1 MIQAP
6 KFAASSSIALLAA
19 LCWVHPAF
27 IPPSIAQEEAPP
39 EQILPPQPVPP
50 LSEPQEEAVRAIIQE
65 EVQNSQAISDRVQG
79 SVNQTFGWT
88 ITLINFLTAVL
99 IAFPIGVAVIFWML
113 QQSITAKMENKIR
126 DEIEREV
133 QKKLQDQITAE
144 LQARIEQF
152 KQELVQQKTQ
162 LQIEFSA
169 VQHEKDRVIRAISQI
184 IEEGDRLLEGL
195 PKESMLPSEMR
206 AKMRDLTHQLEFLKE
221 INPSLNLTAE
231 DYVSQG
237 DAFYYEQRYDEA
249 IESYNQALNLQPDF
263 AKAWVQKAKALRRS
277 KQFEAALEANDRA
290 ISIDPTFASA
300 WFGKMYTLLKLKQY
314 EEALTAVDRMI
325 EFNPRETAWKWRG
338 YILTKLGRY
347 DEALSSIN
355 QAIELHP
362 QLGGAYYSKAYFYL
376 TQGQF
381 DQAFDQLKTAID
393 LHPNLK
399 ETLKHDSDF
408 DSIRNDDRFQS
419 IFEPLVEV
427 Y

>member
-6 KFAASSSIALLAA
+6 KFAVSSSIALLAA

-50 LSEPQEEAVRAIIQE
+50 LSEPQEDAVRAIIQE

-152 KQELVQQKTQ
+152 KQELIQQKTQ
-162 LQIEFSA
+162 LQVEFSA
-169 VQHEKDRVIRAISQI
+169 VQHEKDRVILAISQM
-184 IEEGDRLLEGL
+184 IEESDRLLEGL
-195 PKESMLPSEMR
+195 PKEGVIPPEMR
-206 AKMRDLTHQLEFLKE
+206 TKMRDLTHQLEFLKE
-221 INPSLNLTAE
+221 INPSLDLTAE

-237 DAFYYEQRYDEA
+237 DAFYYEQRYDKA

-277 KQFEAALEANDRA
+277 NQFEAALEANDRA
-290 ISIDPTFASA
+290 LQIDPTFRSA
-300 WFGKMYTLLKLKQY
+300 WFGRMSTLLNLKRY
-314 EEALTAVDRMI
+314 EEALVAVDRMI
-325 EFNPRETAWKWRG
+325 EMNPLEEAWKWRG
-338 YILTKLGRY
+338 YILTKLGCY
-347 DEALSSIN
+347 EEALSSLN
-355 QAIELHP
+355 KAIELHP
-362 QLGGAYYSKAYFYL
+362 HMGGAYYCKAYFHL
-376 TQGQF
+376 TQEQF
-381 DQAFDQLKTAID
+381 DQVFDYLKTAIE
-393 LHPNLK
+393 LHPKLK
-399 ETLKHDSDF
+399 ETLKQDSDF
-408 DSIRNDDRFQS
+408 DSIRNDEYFKPL
-419 IFEPLVEV
+419 FEVPVV
-427 Y
+427 NV